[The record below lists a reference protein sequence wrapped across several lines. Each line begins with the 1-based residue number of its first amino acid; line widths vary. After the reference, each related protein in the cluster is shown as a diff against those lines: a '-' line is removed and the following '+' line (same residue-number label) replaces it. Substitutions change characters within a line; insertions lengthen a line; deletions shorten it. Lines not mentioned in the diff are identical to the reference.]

1 LNESESLGLMKLRLD
16 RKEKRELKRLL
27 SVTQDKKE
35 YRRAL
40 GVLMRAQKRRV
51 KDIARELNVSI
62 DAVERWLR
70 AYRKRGIDGIRAR
83 KPSGRPVRIRGVA
96 VKRMRELLKQD
107 PQAFGFLKGRWVVR
121 DIAKALS
128 AEGIKVS
135 RSYVHDMLKGLGL
148 TYKRPKLD
156 VKSND
161 PNYYRK
167 AKEVRNYKQ
176 AASALAKKGSWSH
189 SRTRPGHPSTLA

>member
-1 LNESESLGLMKLRLD
+1 MKLRLD
-16 RKEKRELKRLL
+16 RKEKRVLKRLL

-51 KDIARELNVSI
+51 KDIARQLDVSI

-70 AYRKRGIDGIRAR
+70 AYRERGIDGIRAR
-83 KPSGRPVRIRGVA
+83 RPSGRPAR
-96 VKRMRELLKQD
+96 KRKPAEARMKELLKQD

-128 AEGIKVS
+128 GEGIKVS
-135 RSYVHDMLKGLGL
+135 RSYVHDMLKELGL
-148 TYKRPKLD
+148 AYKRPKLD

-189 SRTRPGHPSTLA
+189 SRTRPGRNSTLASKPSG

>member
-1 LNESESLGLMKLRLD
+1 VKLKLD
-16 RKEKRELKRLL
+16 RKRKRELKRLL
-27 SVTQDKKE
+27 SVTHDKKE

-40 GVLMRAQKRRV
+40 GVLMRAQKKRV
-51 KDIARELNVSI
+51 IDIARQLNVSI

-70 AYRKRGIDGIRAR
+70 AFRKRGIEGIMVR
-83 KPSGRPVRIRGVA
+83 KPSGRPA
-96 VKRMRELLKQD
+96 TKRKPAEARMKELLKQN

-128 AEGIKVS
+128 QEGIKVS
-135 RSYVHDMLKGLGL
+135 KSYVQDMLCGLGL

-167 AKEVRNYKQ
+167 ASEVRRYKQ
-176 AASALAKKGSWSH
+176 TASMLEKKGSSSH
-189 SRTRPGHPSTLA
+189 SRTRPGPRSTLASKPSG

>member
-1 LNESESLGLMKLRLD
+1 MKLRLD

-27 SVTQDKKE
+27 SVAQDKKE

-40 GVLMRAQKRRV
+40 GVLMRAQKKRV
-51 KDIARELNVSI
+51 IEIATQLNVSI

-70 AYRKRGIDGIRAR
+70 AYRKHGIEGIKAR
-83 KPSGRPVRIRGVA
+83 RPSGRPPQ
-96 VKRMRELLKQD
+96 KRKPAEARMKELLKQD

-121 DIAKALS
+121 DISKALS

-135 RSYVHDMLKGLGL
+135 RSYVHEMLKELGL
-148 TYKRPKLD
+148 SFKRPKLT

-161 PNYYRK
+161 PNYHRRV
-167 AKEVRNYKQ
+167 KEVRNYKR
-176 AASALAKKGSWSH
+176 AASALAKRGSWSH
-189 SRTRPGHPSTLA
+189 SRTRPGQSSTLESKQNG